1 MNRTLERTNLFR
13 ETLDT
18 VVFLLLVIL
27 IICCIKTLFFQIA
40 IVRGES
46 MNDTLQD
53 GEVLF
58 VDVRALSRHRN
69 CFDVQDIVIVHY
81 PDRNEQFVK
90 RIVGTP
96 GDKIE
101 IRRGILYRND
111 IPMNEPYIKE
121 PMIWNF
127 GPYYVEDG
135 EYFVMGDNRN
145 NSNDSR
151 NVGAIPME
159 NIVGKA
165 FVRVFPFQRFR
176 LFIGKAI

>member
-1 MNRTLERTNLFR
+1 
-13 ETLDT
+13 
-18 VVFLLLVIL
+18 
-27 IICCIKTLFFQIA
+27 
-40 IVRGES
+40 
-46 MNDTLQD
+46 
-53 GEVLF
+53 
-58 VDVRALSRHRN
+58 
-69 CFDVQDIVIVHY
+69 
-81 PDRNEQFVK
+81 
-90 RIVGTP
+90 
-96 GDKIE
+96 
-101 IRRGILYRND
+101 
-111 IPMNEPYIKE
+111 MNEPYIKE

-165 FVRVFPFQRFR
+165 FLRAFPLHRFK